1 MKKLDKRDRRI
12 ARVSR
17 FIVLSSIIIFG
28 AYVFYFSNSWIKI
41 YQKYQEKK
49 VLTDELSELQKEEKV
64 LRANVDKL
72 KDPDY
77 IARYAREKYLYT
89 KDGEYVI
96 KLP

>member
-1 MKKLDKRDRRI
+1 MKTTKRDRRI

-17 FIVLSSIIIFG
+17 FIVLSSFIIFG
-28 AYVFYFSNSWIKI
+28 AYILYFSNSWIKI
-41 YQKYQEKK
+41 YKKYQEKK
-49 VLTDELSELQKEEKV
+49 VLTTELSELKKEEEV

-72 KDPDY
+72 QDPDY

-96 KLP
+96 KMP

>member
-1 MKKLDKRDRRI
+1 MKRTKRDRRV

-17 FIVLSSIIIFG
+17 FIVLSSFLIFG
-28 AYVFYFSNSWIKI
+28 VYVLIFSKSWVNI
-41 YQKYQEKK
+41 YKKYQEKK
-49 VLTDELSELQKEEKV
+49 VLTTELEELKKEEEV